1 MEWNEMDEELFSKLL
16 GRRVKVVFVD
26 DGRTKVITGTL
37 NFVNS
42 NVIMVDDA
50 IVGLGSGFIS
60 CIPREEY
67 NG

>member
-1 MEWNEMDEELFSKLL
+1 MDEELFSKLL